1 MGLKFD
7 FHGMENLPK
16 SGGGAVLAINH
27 IGYLDFALAGT
38 AALPM
43 KRYIRF
49 MAKREIFD
57 HRISGPLMRGMH
69 HISVDREAGSASL
82 VAALRALRA
91 GEIVGIFPE
100 ATTSRSFEIKKLKS
114 GAVRLAQSAGVPVI
128 PVAIWGSQRIY
139 TKGRK
144 PDFRR
149 HKFPISVTFGEPI
162 TVPKGADILA
172 AEEDLRQKMIALL
185 HQVQDE
191 YPDSHEG
198 QWWAPVR
205 LGGTAPTP
213 EQVER
218 ESVAHKAKLE
228 ELKREKEER
237 EAGNSKKENK

>member
-1 MGLKFD
+1 
-7 FHGMENLPK
+7 
-16 SGGGAVLAINH
+16 
-27 IGYLDFALAGT
+27 
-38 AALPM
+38 
-43 KRYIRF
+43 
-49 MAKREIFD
+49 
-57 HRISGPLMRGMH
+57 
-69 HISVDREAGSASL
+69 L

-91 GEIVGIFPE
+91 GEIIGIFPE

-114 GAVRLAQSAGVPVI
+114 GAVRLAQGAGVPVI

-162 TVPKGADILA
+162 FVPKGADILA

-191 YPDSHEG
+191 YPDAHEG
-198 QWWAPVR
+198 QWWAPAR

-213 EQVER
+213 EQVEIENAAR
-218 ESVAHKAKLE
+218 KAKLDQMKAE
-228 ELKREKEER
+228 EEAKNSSNGTKEK
-237 EAGNSKKENK
+237 K